1 MLIYLDIGMA
11 PQPKGVSLKAA
22 AKAVGISAVTLR
34 RWLLEG
40 KVAEVARD
48 RNNWRVF
55 TVADIK
61 RIRSFT
67 EKTTLPESHR

>member
-1 MLIYLDIGMA
+1 MA
-11 PQPKGVSLKAA
+11 PIPNGVSLKAA

-55 TVADIK
+55 SRADIK
-61 RIRSFT
+61 RIKAFT
-67 EKTTLPESHR
+67 EKTTNPESIQ